1 MKICFL
7 AAANSVHSK
16 KWIEYFVNKGHEIH
30 WISLTQDSFSAS
42 KNTEFHL
49 IKNFKLKPLNI
60 LFNALFIRKLV
71 KRINPDVLHAHY
83 AGVYGVLG
91 ALSGFHPLIITAW
104 GSDVLITAK
113 SKIRKPLIKFALDK
127 ADLITCNGEPL
138 KKAMK
143 KMGVSSHKIKF
154 IYWATDIEKFRHSPK
169 DMELKKELKLFDC
182 PVIIS
187 VRSLEPAYDI
197 ETLIKAL
204 PSVLKEFPMVKLI
217 IGGQGSR
224 EKNLKKLAQELGIS
238 ESIRFVG
245 MIPHD
250 DMPKFFNSS
259 DIYVST
265 SLSDGDLSQSTQQA
279 MACELPVIT
288 TDIEVNKKRIKNGEN
303 GFIVPVKNPQSL
315 SEKIILL
322 LKDEKLRTELGKTGR
337 RTIEDELNYYK
348 EMEKAEDLC
357 RELINSQKK

>member
-7 AAANSVHSK
+7 AGANSIHSK
-16 KWIEYFVNKGHEIH
+16 KWIEYFAKNGYEIH
-30 WISLTQDSFSAS
+30 WLSLTPNQIGEVEGVKFYRLKEFGS
-42 KNTEFHL
+42 KPFD
-49 IKNFKLKPLNI
+49 I
-60 LFNALFIRKLV
+60 LFNAMSV
-71 KRINPDVLHAHY
+71 KRLIKKIKPDVLHAHY

-250 DMPKFFNSS
+250 DMPRFFNSS